1 MMVFPHCKINLGL
14 QILHR
19 RDDGFHALQTIF
31 YPVALHDVLE
41 IIRHPQPTQA
51 KQEIIF
57 SSSGKAIAGTTDD
70 NLCIKAYKLIKN
82 DFPSLP
88 PIQMHLHKKIP
99 MGAGLGGGSSDGAF
113 ALQLINDVFQL
124 NIPAAQLATYALQ
137 LGSDCPFF
145 LHQQPCYA
153 TGRGEILEPIALNL
167 NDWNLVLINPGIHVH
182 TAKAFSMLQRG
193 TEPISNVPD
202 LRSIVQEHPTTW
214 KGKLI
219 NDFEAPVCALHP
231 EIAAIR
237 DQLYAAGAVYA
248 SMTGSG
254 STVFAVFEKDAP
266 PHFSFPP
273 HYEIFSVPGDS
284 SSFLK

>member
-14 QILHR
+14 QILHKR
-19 RDDGFHALQTIF
+19 SDGFHALQTVF
-31 YPVALHDVLE
+31 YPIALHDVLE
-41 IIRHPQPTQA
+41 IIRHPQPSDA
-51 KQEIIF
+51 KEELSF
-57 SSSGKAIAGTTDD
+57 SSSGKAIAGATDD

-113 ALQLINDVFQL
+113 ALQWINDVFQL
-124 NIPAAQLATYALQ
+124 NIPAAQLAAYALQ

-145 LHQQPCYA
+145 LHKQPCYA
-153 TGRGEILEPIALNL
+153 TGRGEILEPIELNL
-167 NDWNLVLINPGIHVH
+167 TDWNWVLVNPGIHVQ

-193 TEPISNVPD
+193 TEPISNLPD
-202 LRSIVQEHPTTW
+202 LRSIVQEEPTNW

-254 STVFAVFEKDAP
+254 STVYGIFHADCTPE
-266 PHFSFPP
+266 FSFPSSF
-273 HYEIFSVPGDS
+273 EIFRLSAKQNI
-284 SSFLK
+284 FK

>member
-14 QILHR
+14 QILHKR
-19 RDDGFHALQTIF
+19 SDGFHALQTVF
-31 YPVALHDVLE
+31 YPIALHDVLE
-41 IIRHPQPTQA
+41 IIRHPQPSDA
-51 KQEIIF
+51 KEELSL
-57 SSSGKAIAGTTDD
+57 SSSGKAIAGATDD

-124 NIPAAQLATYALQ
+124 NIPAAQLAAYALQ

-153 TGRGEILEPIALNL
+153 TGRGEILEPIELNL
-167 NDWNLVLINPGIHVH
+167 TDWNWVLVNPGIHVQ

-193 TEPISNVPD
+193 KETISNPPD
-202 LRSIVQEHPTTW
+202 LRSIVQEEPANW

-254 STVFAVFEKDAP
+254 STVYGIFHADCTPE
-266 PHFSFPP
+266 FSFPSSF
-273 HYEIFSVPGDS
+273 EIFRLSAKQNI
-284 SSFLK
+284 FK

>member
-14 QILHR
+14 QILHKR
-19 RDDGFHALQTIF
+19 SDGFHALQTVF
-31 YPVALHDVLE
+31 YPIALHDVLE
-41 IIRHPQPTQA
+41 IIRHPQPSDA
-51 KQEIIF
+51 KEELSF
-57 SSSGKAIAGTTDD
+57 SSSGKAIAGATDD

-124 NIPAAQLATYALQ
+124 NIPAAQLAAYALQ

-153 TGRGEILEPIALNL
+153 TGRGEILEPIELNL
-167 NDWNLVLINPGIHVH
+167 TDWNWVLVNPGIHVQ

-193 TEPISNVPD
+193 TEPISNLPD
-202 LRSIVQEHPTTW
+202 LRSIVQEEPANW

-254 STVFAVFEKDAP
+254 STVYGIFHADCTPE
-266 PHFSFPP
+266 FSFPSSF
-273 HYEIFSVPGDS
+273 EIFRLSAKQNI
-284 SSFLK
+284 FK

>member
-51 KQEIIF
+51 KQEISF
-57 SSSGKAIAGTTDD
+57 SSSGKTIAGTTDD
-70 NLCIKAYKLIKN
+70 NLCIKAYTLIKN

-113 ALQLINDVFQL
+113 ALQLINDFFQL
-124 NIPAAQLATYALQ
+124 NISAAQLAAYALQ

-145 LHQQPCYA
+145 LHRQPCYA
-153 TGRGEILEPIALNL
+153 TGRGEILEPIELNL
-167 NDWNLVLINPGIHVH
+167 TDWNLVLVNPGIHVH
-182 TAKAFSMLQRG
+182 TGKAFSMLQRG
-193 TEPISNVPD
+193 METITDLPD
-202 LRSIVQEHPTTW
+202 LRSIVQEDPNNW

-237 DQLYAAGAVYA
+237 DQLYTAGAVYA

-254 STVFAVFEKDAP
+254 STVYGIFPADSNPE
-266 PHFSFPP
+266 FSFPSSF
-273 HYEIFSVPGDS
+273 EIFRLSAKQSV
-284 SSFLK
+284 FK

>member
-14 QILHR
+14 QILHQR
-19 RDDGFHALQTIF
+19 EDGFHALQTVF

-41 IIRHPQPTQA
+41 IIRHPQSTQA
-51 KQEIIF
+51 KQEMIF
-57 SSSGKAIAGTTDD
+57 TSSGKAIAGATDD

-88 PIQMHLHKKIP
+88 PIQMHLHKHIP

-113 ALQLINDVFQL
+113 ALQLINDTFQL
-124 NIPAAQLATYALQ
+124 NIPAAQLAAYALQ

-145 LHQQPCYA
+145 LHRQPCYA
-153 TGRGEILEPIALNL
+153 TGRGEILEPIELSL
-167 NDWNLVLINPGIHVH
+167 TDWNLVLVNPGIYVH
-182 TAKAFSMLQRG
+182 TGKAFAMLQRSK
-193 TEPISNVPD
+193 EPILNTPD
-202 LRSIVQEHPTTW
+202 LRSIVQEHPANW

-219 NDFEAPVCALHP
+219 NDFEAPVCVLHP

-237 DQLYAAGAVYA
+237 DQLYTAGAVYA

-254 STVFAVFEKDAP
+254 STVFGIFNKDAQ
-266 PHFSFPP
+266 PHFSFPA
-273 HYEIFSVPGDS
+273 HYEIFQVAGKP
-284 SSFLK
+284 FLTM